1 MIDLAQ
7 FISCRLVPRSGG
19 ADRDQALISK
29 TACASLVR
37 AFTPMR
43 EPRECQ

>member
-7 FISCRLVPRSGG
+7 FISCRLVPHSGG
-19 ADRDQALISK
+19 ADCDQAIMSK
-29 TACASLVR
+29 TACASLVG

-43 EPRECQ
+43 EPRGSQ